1 MKVGAS
7 QLCMNDMFA
16 VCSKQGLFKLCYV
29 PCLCNIACATA
40 SSFDDHILQDQARL
54 TILLQFP

>member
-1 MKVGAS
+1 MEMAHERSGC

-29 PCLCNIACATA
+29 PCFCNIA